1 MGKSRKWGRCILS
14 FVLAAGMSSASI
26 PVYAAPLD
34 GGSGSDES
42 NAKLPEIQT
51 VTSIDFQRW
60 KIWIL
65 CPRAGRFRM
74 VREAVNLWMKQRGK
88 LLN

>member
-1 MGKSRKWGRCILS
+1 
-14 FVLAAGMSSASI
+14 MSSASI
-26 PVYAAPLD
+26 PVYVAPLD
-34 GGSGSDES
+34 GGSGSGES

-51 VTSIDFQRW
+51 VTSIDFFNDG
-60 KIWIL
+60 KFWIL

-74 VREAVNLWMKQRGK
+74 VWEAVNLWMKQRGK

>member
-51 VTSIDFQRW
+51 VTSIDHLPVSGVILHFQVF
-60 KIWIL
+60 L
-65 CPRAGRFRM
+65 YTTFS
-74 VREAVNLWMKQRGK
+74 
-88 LLN
+88 